1 MGGGGGNKNVLSIK
15 ETMSNINPIISDMG
29 KLLLIDKEPVQ
40 IRVLVLL
47 RIGQLVIIGNSSGT
61 LLDDD
66 MALSERDFSSI
77 ITFGYRWA

>member
-29 KLLLIDKEPVQ
+29 KLLLIDKELQ
-40 IRVLVLL
+40 IRVLELL
-47 RIGQLVIIGNSSGT
+47 RIGQLVIMGNSSGT

-77 ITFGYRWA
+77 ITFGYRCA